1 MVIKI
6 RLFNAVHSSLPIPFS
21 AYSSTTLNLRSPGRN
36 ISYFRLSDWNQK
48 SKSYLTPPS
57 YTLYV
62 EIIQREID
70 KSQSRKTVYLFT
82 SQTFINCHALVQ
94 ILQSS
99 DLQQQQQLLTI
110 KSSVQPTLN
119 SNSYLTQLFY
129 LSMQTSKIFC
139 RVLNGSMEFQSFFSI
154 LELFYGITLKKY

>member
-1 MVIKI
+1 MGFFFSTSFPDSSYPPSICLFLWNPQSRIQSSIYQKWLLSFICSIKWNINEIHMVIKI
-6 RLFNAVHSSLPIPFS
+6 RLFNAAHSSLPIPFS
-21 AYSSTTLNLRSPGRN
+21 AYSWTTLNLRSPGRN

-99 DLQQQQQLLTI
+99 DLQQ
-110 KSSVQPTLN
+110 
-119 SNSYLTQLFY
+119 
-129 LSMQTSKIFC
+129 
-139 RVLNGSMEFQSFFSI
+139 
-154 LELFYGITLKKY
+154 